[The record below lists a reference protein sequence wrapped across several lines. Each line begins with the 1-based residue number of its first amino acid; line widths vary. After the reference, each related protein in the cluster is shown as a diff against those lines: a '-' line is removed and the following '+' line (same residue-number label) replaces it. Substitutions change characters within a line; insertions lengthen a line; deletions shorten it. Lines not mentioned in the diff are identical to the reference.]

1 MKLEQ
6 EKTDADEN
14 GIDIKLEV
22 EDDDYLNFDGD
33 LMTNEIK
40 YEGTSTFIICLPTVF
55 RMYLNPLC

>member
-40 YEGTSTFIICLPTVF
+40 YEGT
-55 RMYLNPLC
+55 